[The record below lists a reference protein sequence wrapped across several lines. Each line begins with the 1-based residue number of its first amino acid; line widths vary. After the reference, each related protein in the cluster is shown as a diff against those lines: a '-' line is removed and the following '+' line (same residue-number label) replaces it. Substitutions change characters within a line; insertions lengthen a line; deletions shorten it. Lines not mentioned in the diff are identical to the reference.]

1 MQTAI
6 ATLCSLRLLL
16 RVGNADILDGGARY
30 RVAVGWEVIRNI
42 GRSVGVEVE
51 EWIVD

>member
-16 RVGNADILDGGARY
+16 RVGNADVLDGGARY

-51 EWIVD
+51 EWIGD